1 MKSTCPVCNASY
13 RGIALSTV
21 KDGKKVEV
29 CPTCYKTL
37 DSEYRKNS
45 CLACVFFNTGT
56 CELYGT
62 ELEEPYVQNRKCNFY
77 TITNDPQKVGMAKIK
92 KFEMTGDFDKA
103 AQEYEKL
110 GMTEKAEAARQ
121 IVKAKPKLIL
131 DVNELVAQLTQR
143 GQTLTYFC
151 CHCGAPLKVGAKHEI
166 QKTCSNCKYDLS
178 AIDLAKLINQH
189 L

>member
-1 MKSTCPVCNASY
+1 MKSICQVCNESY
-13 RGIALSTV
+13 RGIPLNTV
-21 KDGKKVEV
+21 IDGKQVEV

-37 DSEYRKNS
+37 DAEYRKNS
-45 CLACVFFNTGT
+45 CLACVFFHVGT

-62 ELEEPYVQNRKCNFY
+62 ELDEPYLQNQKCDFF
-77 TITNDPQKVGMAKIK
+77 TTSTDPQKVAMARIK
-92 KFEMTGDFDKA
+92 KFEMTGHFEKA

-110 GMTEKAEAARQ
+110 GMKEKAEEARQ
-121 IVKAKPKLIL
+121 IVKAKPARIL
-131 DVNELVAQLTQR
+131 DIDELVAQLTEK

-151 CHCGAPLKVGAKHEI
+151 CHCGAPLKVGAKQEI